1 MYIGN
6 IKGIADFLGK
16 GIDDINQH
24 LSFNQFKVGSIKHR
38 NAQRKMATK
47 TGMTDP
53 QEKDSYKS
61 LDNSRCNTTT
71 PLQVNSS
78 IGNCMYMPTVLLNLK
93 GI

>member
-16 GIDDINQH
+16 GINDINQH

-47 TGMTDP
+47 TGMTEP
-53 QEKDSYKS
+53 QINHWIIQDAI
-61 LDNSRCNTTT
+61 
-71 PLQVNSS
+71 PPPH
-78 IGNCMYMPTVLLNLK
+78 YM
-93 GI
+93 